1 MKSNYSMRIVSDVV
15 KNMTQEIG
23 AKVFV
28 WIITTCISNIHI
40 WLISFKNK
48 NLYNI

>member
-1 MKSNYSMRIVSDVV
+1 MKNNYSMRIVSDVV

-23 AKVFV
+23 AKVVV

-40 WLISFKNK
+40 SFKNK
-48 NLYNI
+48 TLYNI